1 MKKFISL
8 LLSILMLF
16 SLLLAH
22 FNAFAAYD
30 TLGTARPISFD
41 TTYSGSLSA
50 SNSQDWYKFS
60 ISSSGRITL
69 NATHYTSGYNARYEF
84 YNTAGDKIY
93 YNYSDI
99 EYKSSLGYATGQIT
113 VYLYAGTFYFKTIT
127 DGSSSRYGNY
137 NFSLQYQD
145 SNESFIES
153 AENNDDYIGTANDIQ
168 LNKKYF
174 GQLGVY
180 DDYDFYRFSF
190 PISSTVTLK
199 ATHYTSG
206 YNARYEIF
214 DIDGDKIWYD
224 YSSIEFNNA
233 WGYSYGSVDI
243 SLSPGT
249 YYLKTITDGSSSR
262 YGFYNFSLN
271 LKVNVGKPSYF
282 SVDKRNKTSLELKWG
297 KVSGA
302 SGYQLQKKSGGSWKT
317 QKNTKSTNYTVSDL
331 KSGTKYEFRVR
342 AYKKISDIKYYSGW
356 KTLTT
361 ATKPST
367 PSIKSPS
374 TNKKHQII
382 AKWNAVSR
390 CSGYQVQFSRNR
402 DFSSV
407 IATKTVSG
415 KNNTSYTGN
424 NFTKGKTYYIRV
436 RAYKSVDGTKYYSSW
451 SKVKSIKCK

>member
-1 MKKFISL
+1 
-8 LLSILMLF
+8 MLF
-16 SLLLAH
+16 SLLLAN

-60 ISSSGRITL
+60 ISSSGKITL
-69 NATHYTSGYNARYEF
+69 DATHYTNGLNARYS
-84 YNTAGDKIY
+84 IY
-93 YNYSDI
+93 TPDGYEIWYSYYDI
-99 EYKSSLGYATGQIT
+99 DYKDSLGYAKGSAS
-113 VYLYAGTFYFKTIT
+113 VLLVAGTYYLTTYT
-127 DGSSSRYGNY
+127 DGMSSRYGNY
-137 NFSLQYQD
+137 NFNLVYED
-145 SNESFIES
+145 SYESFIES
-153 AENNDDYIGTANDIQ
+153 LDFDDDYIGSANPIE
-168 LNKKYF
+168 LNKRYY
-174 GQLGVY
+174 GQLG
-180 DDYDFYRFSF
+180 DNDSIDYYRFELNTA
-190 PISSTVTLK
+190 STIKLN
-199 ATHYTSG
+199 ATHYNYGLS
-206 YNARYEIF
+206 ARYSIYSP
-214 DIDGDKIWYD
+214 DGVEIWYSYYD
-224 YSSIEFNNA
+224 IQYNDTI
-233 WGYSYGSVDI
+233 GYAKGTVEI
-243 SLSPGT
+243 PLSAGT
-249 YYLKTITDGSSSR
+249 YYLKTYTDENSSR
-262 YGFYNFSLN
+262 CGFYNFSLN
-271 LKVNVGKPSYF
+271 LKVNVGKPSYL
-282 SVDKRNKTSLELKWG
+282 SVNKRNKTSLELKWG

-390 CSGYQVQFSRNR
+390 CSGYQVQFSRKKN
-402 DFSSV
+402 FSSV

-415 KNNTSYTGN
+415 KNKTSYTGN

-436 RAYKSVDGTKYYSSW
+436 RAYKSVDGTRYYSSW